1 MNTQKLSRAVLSGV
15 ASTIMMLSVAGPAV
29 ADGGTVTQ
37 ESTFEARATPAG
49 LLAQLGEFMVAR
61 DLDGVMSI
69 HEPEAALVEWGG
81 AVARTEEEIRKVYE
95 DFFATEP
102 VLNVNAQQIVD
113 AGGVAIILGDYT
125 LDYKNANGT
134 VVSVDGK
141 FGDIVRQQ
149 PDGSW
154 LYLLDNPYAP

>member
-1 MNTQKLSRAVLSGV
+1 MITNTISRTIKSGV
-15 ASTIMMLSVAGPAV
+15 ASALLGLAFAGAVSAEGAAPA
-29 ADGGTVTQ
+29 ADVDR
-37 ESTFEARATPAG
+37 STPAA
-49 LLAQLGEFMVAR
+49 LLATLGDYMRAR
-61 DLDGVMSI
+61 DIDGVMSI

-81 AVARTEEEIRKVYE
+81 AVARTEEEIRQVYV
-95 DFFATEP
+95 DFFATDP
-102 VLNVNAQQIVD
+102 VLDVNAMQIVD

-134 VVSVDGK
+134 VVSVEGK

-149 PDGSW
+149 PDGNW